1 MVQFCKLVAMASVL
15 ALTALS
21 ASASSASAD
30 ACVPRIV
37 CKDAGPWVFDSALA
51 RRGDGLREFRVKMK
65 SPMPAVPPKF
75 GVEMTLAQDAMH
87 HVWTSALRSDRGL
100 AADWEGLQKSSVAY
114 SLPVAC
120 VYDDSGVNRMAVAA
134 SEAMRDVSF
143 GARFREEGCLIKIDF
158 VFFAV
163 KEAPRTAYDV
173 AIRMDARRVAFGEA
187 VSDAVDWIRRE
198 NGFSVP
204 SVPGLAFEPV
214 YSTWYQFH
222 QDVTAEKIEA
232 EAKIA
237 ASLGMKTIIVD
248 DGWQTDDTSRGY
260 AYCGDWE
267 PSKMR
272 FLDMA
277 AHVARVKAMGLKY
290 MMWYSVPFVGEKS
303 ANFGRFKGKYLYHEK
318 RLGASVLDPRFPEVR
333 RFLAETYERA
343 QREWGLDGFK
353 LDFIDSF
360 RVDGTDPAI
369 VENYAGRDIM
379 TVPEAVNVLL
389 REIVERLRVN
399 NPDVLIEFRQNY
411 IGPVVTQY
419 GNMFRAA
426 DCPGDRQANRTRIAD
441 LRLTSGGAAVHSD
454 MIEWNVATP
463 VEEAAGSV
471 ISAIFGT
478 VQYSMMLSDL
488 PPDHLRMIAHWVKFG
503 AEHSEA
509 LQRGSFKGYESEA
522 GYPLVCGESA
532 AERIF
537 GVYGSD
543 RVVRVADLDKTTFV
557 LNGTGIGSL
566 CLELPGETSF
576 EVRDTCGG
584 HVRRGNLAAG
594 LNLVP
599 VPLGGYVIL
608 VRRADRSGGG
618 SGGHDPFVQ
627 PRP

>member
-1 MVQFCKLVAMASVL
+1 MKQFWKLFAIASGVASPALCPSV
-15 ALTALS
+15 S
-21 ASASSASAD
+21 ADSAD
-30 ACVPRIV
+30 AYVPRIL
-37 CKDAGPWVFDSALA
+37 CNDAGTWTFDGKMAQC
-51 RRGDGLREFRVKMK
+51 GGGVWEYRVSMK
-65 SPMPAVPPKF
+65 SPTPAVPPKF

-120 VYDDSGVNRMAVAA
+120 AYDDSGCNRMTVAA
-134 SEAMRDVSF
+134 SEAMRDVAF
-143 GARFREEGCLIKIDF
+143 GARLREEGCLIKIDF

-173 AIRMDARRVAFGEA
+173 AYRMDARRVAFGEV
-187 VSDAVDWIRRE
+187 VSDAADWIRRE

-272 FLDMA
+272 FPDMA

-290 MMWYSVPFVGEKS
+290 MMWFSVPFVGEKS
-303 ANFGRFKGKYLYHEK
+303 RNFDRFNGKYLYHEK

-360 RVDGTDPAI
+360 RVVGTDPAI

-389 REIVERLRVN
+389 REIVERLRAN

-454 MIEWNVATP
+454 MIEWNPAARFEDVAAT
-463 VEEAAGSV
+463 
-471 ISAIFGT
+471 ILSAMFGT

-488 PPDHLRMIAHWVKFG
+488 PEEHLRTVRHWISFSREHADVLTRGRFRGIAP
-503 AEHSEA
+503 
-509 LQRGSFKGYESEA
+509 EA
-522 GYPLVCGESA
+522 GYPILVGESD
-532 AERIF
+532 AERIVGAYRR
-537 GVYGSD
+537 GV
-543 RVVRVADLDKTTFV
+543 VVEIPPDGKDTFV
-557 LNGTGIGSL
+557 LDGTG
-566 CLELPGETSF
+566 F
-576 EVRDTCGG
+576 GG
-584 HVRRGNLAAG
+584 VVVDVGCDCVADIYDAFGVHVGTENMARGLHRLAVPASGYAKIHKRR
-594 LNLVP
+594 
-599 VPLGGYVIL
+599 
-608 VRRADRSGGG
+608 
-618 SGGHDPFVQ
+618 
-627 PRP
+627 

>member
-1 MVQFCKLVAMASVL
+1 MASVL

-65 SPMPAVPPKF
+65 SPTPAVPPKF
-75 GVEMTLAQDAMH
+75 GVEMTLAQDDMH

-100 AADWEGLQKSSVAY
+100 VADWESLGKSSVAH

-143 GARFREEGCLIKIDF
+143 GARIREEGCLVKVDF
-158 VFFAV
+158 GFFYV
-163 KEAPRTAYDV
+163 KEAPRTDYEV
-173 AIRMDARRVAFGEA
+173 AIRIDARRMAFGEA

-198 NGFSVP
+198 NGLLAP
-204 SVPGLAFEPV
+204 SAPDAAFEPV

-232 EAKIA
+232 EAKLA

-260 AYCGDWE
+260 AFCGDWK
-267 PSKMR
+267 PSKRR
-272 FLDMA
+272 FPDMT
-277 AHVARVKAMGLKY
+277 AHVARVRAMGLKY
-290 MMWYSVPFVGEKS
+290 MMWYSVPFVGERS
-303 ANFGRFKGKYLYHEK
+303 ANFGRFKGKYLYHDK

-333 RFLAETYERA
+333 RFLVSIYEKA
-343 QREWGLDGFK
+343 QCEWGIDGFK

-360 RVDGTDPAI
+360 AVQGADPA
-369 VENYAGRDIM
+369 VAEDYAGRDIM

-389 REIVERLRVN
+389 REIVKRLRAN
-399 NPDVLIEFRQNY
+399 DPAVLIEFRQNY

-426 DCPGDRQANRTRIAD
+426 DCPGDRQANRTRISD
-441 LRLTSGGAAVHSD
+441 LRLTSGCAAVHSD
-454 MIEWNVATP
+454 MLEWNVATP

-503 AEHSEA
+503 AEHCDA
-509 LQRGSFKGYESEA
+509 LQRGTFRGYEPES
-522 GYPLVCGESA
+522 GYPLLCGESA

-537 GVYGSD
+537 GVYGAD

-557 LNGTGIGSL
+557 LNGTGFASL
-566 CLELPGETSF
+566 CLELPREASF
-576 EVRDTCGG
+576 EVRDTFGA
-584 HVRRGNLAAG
+584 HVRRGTLAAG
-594 LNLVP
+594 LNRIS
-599 VPLGGYVIL
+599 VPLGGFAIL
-608 VRRADRSGGG
+608 DR
-618 SGGHDPFVQ
+618 
-627 PRP
+627 